1 MNISIST
8 YRRIVHVWQMLR
20 ITYGLLF
27 LVVGVDKFFNLV
39 VDWGKYVS
47 PFILEVLPPDL
58 PPLLMIVGVIE
69 IVIGLLIFSKATR
82 AGAYAAA
89 TFLAVIIVNLLSMG
103 TYLDIAARDTV
114 MAIGAL
120 ALACLTTIKH
130 EIISDN

>member
-1 MNISIST
+1 MNISMST
-8 YRRIVHVWQMLR
+8 YRKFMNVWQMLR

-27 LVVGVDKFFNLV
+27 LVVGVDKFFNLI

-47 PFILEVLPPDL
+47 PLVLDVLPPDL

-69 IVIGLLIFSKATR
+69 ILIGLLIFSKATR
-82 AGAYAAA
+82 LGAYAAVV
-89 TFLAVIIVNLLSMG
+89 FLAVVIVNLLSMG
-103 TYLDIAARDTV
+103 TYFDIAARDAI
-114 MAIGAL
+114 MAVGAL